1 MNNIT
6 LVTTSAFLLS
16 VFLFT
21 GFMGPLFGQQ
31 KQNQTGSDAALE
43 IENFTGGNLV
53 MMQSNISNT
62 SLIEGLQS
70 GQKTAGTTNQTGEAG
85 QMALSQTGQPI
96 QATMNQTEDSGQV
109 GLNGTGEALSNA
121 SKAGIVQN
129 GSQGGQAGANQS
141 VKTTQSDQN
150 NTGDILNKILRG
162 EQDLFE

>member
-1 MNNIT
+1 MNNVT
-6 LVTTSAFLLS
+6 LVTTSTFLLS

-21 GFMGPLFGQQ
+21 GFMGPLYGQQ
-31 KQNQTGSDAALE
+31 KQNQTGGDAALE

-53 MMQSNISNT
+53 MMQTNISNT

-109 GLNGTGEALSNA
+109 VLNRTGEALSNA

-141 VKTTQSDQN
+141 VETSQSDQN

>member
-1 MNNIT
+1 MNNVT

-21 GFMGPLFGQQ
+21 SFMGPLFGQQ
-31 KQNQTGSDAALE
+31 KQNQTGRDAALE
-43 IENFTGGNLV
+43 IENFTDGNLV
-53 MMQSNISNT
+53 MMQTNISNT
-62 SLIEGLQS
+62 SLIEGLQP
-70 GQKTAGTTNQTGEAG
+70 GQKTTGTTNQTGEAG
-85 QMALSQTGQPI
+85 QMASSQTGPI

-109 GLNGTGEALSNA
+109 TLNRTGEALSNA

-141 VKTTQSDQN
+141 VKTSQSDQN
-150 NTGDILNKILRG
+150 NTGDILDKILRG

>member
-1 MNNIT
+1 MNNVT
-6 LVTTSAFLLS
+6 LVTTSTFLLS

-21 GFMGPLFGQQ
+21 GFMGPLYGQQ
-31 KQNQTGSDAALE
+31 KQNQTGGDAALE

-53 MMQSNISNT
+53 MMQTNISNT
-62 SLIEGLQS
+62 LIEGLQS

-85 QMALSQTGQPI
+85 QMTLSQTGQQI

-109 GLNGTGEALSNA
+109 VLNRTGEALSNA

-141 VKTTQSDQN
+141 VETSQSDQN